1 MPRAGIPERR
11 ILGGKASLEIRVL
24 IPTIGWDVLITLHYS
39 NGFQRRS
46 LLSAMPAPATAGL
59 GRLQAQGNG
68 EATAGPNGLVPNVPT
83 VEESGRCQPPSS
95 RWTGFRAVHEVWEKS
110 VLGVRVLH
118 CQRPQSQGTSGI
130 PTCESGAPSG
140 GCMLPCNPAMQP
152 GPRRRRSQLQ

>member
-118 CQRPQSQGTSGI
+118 CQRPQRDVGNSYLRIWST
-130 PTCESGAPSG
+130 
-140 GCMLPCNPAMQP
+140 L
-152 GPRRRRSQLQ
+152 RRLHATM

>member
-1 MPRAGIPERR
+1 
-11 ILGGKASLEIRVL
+11 VL

-59 GRLQAQGNG
+59 GRLQAQENG

-95 RWTGFRAVHEVWEKS
+95 RWTGFRAVHEVWEK
-110 VLGVRVLH
+110 
-118 CQRPQSQGTSGI
+118 CPFSG
-130 PTCESGAPSG
+130 
-140 GCMLPCNPAMQP
+140 
-152 GPRRRRSQLQ
+152 